1 MLKKVF
7 IKNYADVN
15 NTDVRNKYGIVA
27 GFFGIFTNAF
37 LGVIKLIIGVLS
49 NSITIMVDAVN
60 NISDMIASVLTLMGF
75 KFSSRKPSEE
85 HPYGYARY
93 EYVAD
98 LFVSIFVL
106 VVGVLFAK
114 DAITKII
121 YPKPIIINISTF
133 AVLFLAVII
142 KLLQIYVYLDFAES
156 INSNT
161 LISTAT
167 DSKNDVITSIAII
180 LSMLIMYLFKINIDG
195 IAALIVSIYIIF
207 NAFKMLKKSL
217 DPLIGI
223 KPTKEQVKLI
233 SDKLNSYDDVKG
245 IHDLVIHNYGVNN
258 DFVTVHIEMDETLS
272 FLKAHQ
278 VADIIEEDFYNDLD
292 INITVHIDP
301 IDYDDPE
308 VNELKKKIS
317 KYLKRLNKDI
327 TIHDFRI
334 IKNKKTTKILFDCV
348 TPFELDYEEKDIT
361 DYLKDKMNKQ
371 DFKYVFIIKI
381 DKNYC

>member
-167 DSKNDVITSIAII
+167 DSKNDVITSMAII
-180 LSMLIMYLFKINIDG
+180 LSMLIMYSKQ
-195 IAALIVSIYIIF
+195 
-207 NAFKMLKKSL
+207 KK
-217 DPLIGI
+217 
-223 KPTKEQVKLI
+223 
-233 SDKLNSYDDVKG
+233 
-245 IHDLVIHNYGVNN
+245 
-258 DFVTVHIEMDETLS
+258 
-272 FLKAHQ
+272 
-278 VADIIEEDFYNDLD
+278 
-292 INITVHIDP
+292 
-301 IDYDDPE
+301 
-308 VNELKKKIS
+308 
-317 KYLKRLNKDI
+317 
-327 TIHDFRI
+327 
-334 IKNKKTTKILFDCV
+334 
-348 TPFELDYEEKDIT
+348 
-361 DYLKDKMNKQ
+361 
-371 DFKYVFIIKI
+371 
-381 DKNYC
+381 